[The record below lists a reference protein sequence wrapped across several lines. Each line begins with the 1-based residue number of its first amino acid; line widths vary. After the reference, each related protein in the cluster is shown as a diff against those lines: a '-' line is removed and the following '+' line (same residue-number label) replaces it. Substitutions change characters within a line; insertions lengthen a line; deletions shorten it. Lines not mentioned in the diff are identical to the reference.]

1 MDHVL
6 VLWSDP
12 PAPEMLA
19 HVKSRLGHYHAGQS
33 PNCFTG
39 DTPVNLSNGC
49 KDIWRVP
56 YNGEVID
63 FMVAGEWFTVT
74 PNHPILA
81 TNGTWMPAHLFNKGD
96 YFIQAIGETPLI
108 VDENENKRLPTF
120 DELFRA
126 FGKSATTRPAFAF
139 DFYGDMADGD
149 VDHITIADFLPDDF
163 PPSPFE
169 FGGNLHFSDTDT
181 MPHTSPRTNTHR
193 SEPSITSVDHVGFPL
208 TFGHSSHAD
217 VVGKRSIPALNII
230 ADEQILDRSAGATI
244 LLRESEFT
252 DPFSVGVDNGIF
264 RQIQAIVRNN
274 TLLESA
280 PISRSVRIT
289 QKRIRNFIG
298 HVYTLQ
304 SNNGTYSIT
313 PAQIIVKNCRCDANV
328 IVDLDQVDWPHKCYS
343 RGSITRMGRARFLK
357 LIHA

>member
-1 MDHVL
+1 
-6 VLWSDP
+6 
-12 PAPEMLA
+12 
-19 HVKSRLGHYHAGQS
+19 
-33 PNCFTG
+33 
-39 DTPVNLSNGC
+39 
-49 KDIWRVP
+49 
-56 YNGEVID
+56 
-63 FMVAGEWFTVT
+63 
-74 PNHPILA
+74 
-81 TNGTWMPAHLFNKGD
+81 
-96 YFIQAIGETPLI
+96 
-108 VDENENKRLPTF
+108 
-120 DELFRA
+120 
-126 FGKSATTRPAFAF
+126 
-139 DFYGDMADGD
+139 
-149 VDHITIADFLPDDF
+149 
-163 PPSPFE
+163 
-169 FGGNLHFSDTDT
+169 

-280 PISRSVRIT
+280 PLSRSVRIT

-328 IVDLDQVDWPHKCYS
+328 IVDLDQVDWPHKVYS

-357 LIHA
+357 LIHP